1 VVSLTDR
8 LDGVLGDKASK
19 ALEETFGIRTVD
31 DLLRHYPRKY
41 SQGSKVLGE
50 DDDPPEPGEHVT
62 FVGEIESADVRWTS
76 RGTRREYLVVTLVNR
91 RPKVTATFFNAKFLK
106 KQLVKGT
113 RLMLSGEVGYYR
125 GTMQLTHPGY
135 LILNSPSGRL
145 GGTKSL
151 KTIAASAAD
160 QSGEFDMSPFERD
173 FFPIYA
179 SKAKLQSWDIYACV
193 RQVLDVIEPI
203 PEPLPETFV
212 QQHDLMPEDAAL
224 RAIHLGENEI
234 DRQRARERLTVDEAV
249 GMQWALAKRRHS
261 ELAAS
266 GPPAPRRSGGLFA
279 ALSARLPFELT
290 AGQQEVLGVLSA
302 ELATT
307 KPMNRLLQG
316 EVGSGKTIVSVLA
329 MLQMV
334 DAGYQCAL
342 LAPTEVLAA
351 QHARSIRDVLGPL
364 AMAGQLGAEDGATRV
379 ALLTGSMS
387 AAQKRQVRDEVATA
401 AAGIVIGTHALLQ
414 DAVEFDRLGMVVVDE
429 QHRFGVEQRDRLRA
443 KAPEGLTPHLLV
455 MTATPIPRTVALT
468 VFGDLE
474 TSTLRE
480 LPRGRQ
486 PIATNTIFVN
496 EKPQW
501 LERAWQRVAE
511 EVAAG
516 RQAYVVASRIDES
529 DKPAGEDEAGGGQ
542 GGGGQAIVPIPVIIL
557 FEQLH
562 RGPLAGLRLGLMHG
576 RLPAEEKDA
585 VMTAFRVGEIDV
597 LVCTT
602 VIEVGV
608 DVPNAT
614 VMVVIDADRFGIS
627 QLHQLRGRIGRG
639 THPSLCLLA
648 TRLPEDS
655 KVGDRLKAVA
665 ATLDGFVL
673 ADLDLAERREG
684 DVLGLNQSGRA
695 GSLRFLSLAEH
706 LDVILTARELCD
718 SLYPGDP
725 DNLGMALVARQFT
738 GTDRIDYLD
747 KA

>member
-1 VVSLTDR
+1 MVSLTDR

-19 ALEETFGIRTVD
+19 ALEEIFGIRTVD

-160 QSGEFDMSPFERD
+160 QSGDFDMSPFERD

-738 GTDRIDYLD
+738 RTDRIDYLD

>member
-1 VVSLTDR
+1 MVSLTDR

-19 ALEETFGIRTVD
+19 ALEEIFGIRTVD

-725 DNLGMALVARQFT
+725 DSLGMALVARQFT